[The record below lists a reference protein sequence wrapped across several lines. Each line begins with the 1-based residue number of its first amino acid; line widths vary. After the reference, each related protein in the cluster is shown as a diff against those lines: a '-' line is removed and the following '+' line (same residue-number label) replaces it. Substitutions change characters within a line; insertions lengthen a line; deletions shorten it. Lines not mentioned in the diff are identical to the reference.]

1 MAPQRSL
8 VCESCVAGIDEACA
22 RRANFRRGAANGYS
36 VLADM
41 VSDDEEQAG
50 TEGASPTECEDGDG
64 ASAADELKTFDV
76 YPLSER
82 EPLEQ
87 TGRDVRVLHI
97 VRHAEGTHNVNR
109 AYREIENLDARLT
122 PFGEEQCRQL
132 ASTCMSSHGLLEQAE
147 LVVTSPMT
155 RCVQTALQSFPT
167 LAESTHV
174 EFLAHEGVRET
185 VNYICDRRR
194 SIAEIAAEFPR
205 VNFSLIP
212 HDHDEVWRTYE
223 QRLGPASEFTKN
235 RESAELHVV
244 AERGRAFLDWLRSRP
259 EKNVI
264 VSTHSAFLRC
274 FLNWGQP
281 RQPPPPQPGERQ
293 QGWTQAEGW
302 PGSVPFAPPQE
313 LDQRP
318 PSARDVAV
326 VRYAGEKPADLE
338 QFMRRDYA
346 NCELR
351 SFLVAFGHQKPE

>member
-87 TGRDVRVLHI
+87 AGRDVRVLHI

-122 PFGEEQCRQL
+122 PLGEEQCRQL

-167 LAESTHV
+167 LAESSHV

-194 SIAEIAAEFPR
+194 SIA
-205 VNFSLIP
+205 
-212 HDHDEVWRTYE
+212 
-223 QRLGPASEFTKN
+223 
-235 RESAELHVV
+235 
-244 AERGRAFLDWLRSRP
+244 
-259 EKNVI
+259 
-264 VSTHSAFLRC
+264 
-274 FLNWGQP
+274 
-281 RQPPPPQPGERQ
+281 
-293 QGWTQAEGW
+293 
-302 PGSVPFAPPQE
+302 
-313 LDQRP
+313 
-318 PSARDVAV
+318 
-326 VRYAGEKPADLE
+326 
-338 QFMRRDYA
+338 
-346 NCELR
+346 
-351 SFLVAFGHQKPE
+351 